1 MTTETEST
9 KTDLPDAEIVEEVA
23 PSPLY
28 TMFETDTELEK
39 EGLVLDYGTCKITIA
54 RAGGANRKYAS
65 VLEHKMRPH
74 RAALNSGTMDETLAL
89 RLLVEAYAE
98 AIVLGWEKVTDR
110 AGKALPYSK
119 KNVVQLFT
127 DLPELFAD
135 VRGQA
140 DRVANFTMA
149 GAQADA
155 KS

>member
-1 MTTETEST
+1 MTES
-9 KTDLPDAEIVEEVA
+9 KTEEPQA

-28 TMFETDTELEK
+28 AMFETDTELEK

-74 RAALNSGTMDETLAL
+74 RASMNAGTMDEGVAL
-89 RLLVEAYAE
+89 GLLREAYAE
-98 AIVLGWEKVTDR
+98 AIVLDWSGVTDR
-110 AGKALPYSK
+110 AGKKLMFSK
-119 KNVVQLFT
+119 KNVVQLLT
-127 DLPELFAD
+127 DLPELFTDLRA
-135 VRGQA
+135 QA
-140 DRVANFTMA
+140 DRVANFVLA